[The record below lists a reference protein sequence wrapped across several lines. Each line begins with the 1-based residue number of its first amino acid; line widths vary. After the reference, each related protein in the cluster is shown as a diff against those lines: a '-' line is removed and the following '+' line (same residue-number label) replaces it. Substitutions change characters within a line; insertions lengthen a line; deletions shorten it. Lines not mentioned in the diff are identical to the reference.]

1 MRGRTRYIICFYF
14 FFFSVNLSAQQS
26 MFVLSKFSRFAKVIR
41 LGSAYTG
48 YAKGME
54 SINTNTAGLANNNLK
69 GVIFSDA
76 IGFPS
81 LASKKSI
88 YSVGLALPTSF
99 YDVVFAASYDRLSLD
114 LGPHSDYIE
123 SKIALHGAK
132 KLSRST
138 SIGISLNYFRL
149 DSKSNFTTTES
160 PGSRGIIEMDTDAFD
175 LSLGILHIIEDPFN
189 LYIPNQLGFG
199 FYIENFL
206 GTKVKMPSY
215 GISSSL
221 YQPEPADIFQQAR
234 LGTSY
239 EISSE
244 QIRIADLNFVKMLF
258 VFDAVFIG
266 SNYSFELFQPNYGI
280 QITFFEV
287 LSFSYGRESE
297 AELKD
302 VYSSSLAYPVSRY
315 GIGIAL
321 PLHKLFNINNEVT
334 AEVNYC
340 ESDWDNKVGN
350 FYSGNQLDEK
360 GLSFSLMWKFN

>member
-1 MRGRTRYIICFYF
+1 
-14 FFFSVNLSAQQS
+14 

-114 LGPHSDYIE
+114 LGPHRDYIE

-189 LYIPNQLGFG
+189 LYIPN
-199 FYIENFL
+199 
-206 GTKVKMPSY
+206 
-215 GISSSL
+215 
-221 YQPEPADIFQQAR
+221 
-234 LGTSY
+234 
-239 EISSE
+239 
-244 QIRIADLNFVKMLF
+244 
-258 VFDAVFIG
+258 
-266 SNYSFELFQPNYGI
+266 
-280 QITFFEV
+280 
-287 LSFSYGRESE
+287 
-297 AELKD
+297 
-302 VYSSSLAYPVSRY
+302 
-315 GIGIAL
+315 
-321 PLHKLFNINNEVT
+321 
-334 AEVNYC
+334 
-340 ESDWDNKVGN
+340 
-350 FYSGNQLDEK
+350 
-360 GLSFSLMWKFN
+360 

>member
-1 MRGRTRYIICFYF
+1 
-14 FFFSVNLSAQQS
+14 
-26 MFVLSKFSRFAKVIR
+26 
-41 LGSAYTG
+41 
-48 YAKGME
+48 
-54 SINTNTAGLANNNLK
+54 
-69 GVIFSDA
+69 
-76 IGFPS
+76 
-81 LASKKSI
+81 
-88 YSVGLALPTSF
+88 
-99 YDVVFAASYDRLSLD
+99 
-114 LGPHSDYIE
+114 
-123 SKIALHGAK
+123 
-132 KLSRST
+132 
-138 SIGISLNYFRL
+138 
-149 DSKSNFTTTES
+149 
-160 PGSRGIIEMDTDAFD
+160 
-175 LSLGILHIIEDPFN
+175 
-189 LYIPNQLGFG
+189 
-199 FYIENFL
+199 
-206 GTKVKMPSY
+206 
-215 GISSSL
+215 
-221 YQPEPADIFQQAR
+221 
-234 LGTSY
+234 
-239 EISSE
+239 
-244 QIRIADLNFVKMLF
+244 MLF